1 MKIYVSEL
9 PKNCDECPLH
19 RSGRLKLQK
28 GARYIDA
35 KTCVL
40 GNFYKFQEIDDE
52 IDTCPLETTQSLK
65 LQVREEAVEEIREK
79 TKNIKENILT
89 YYGENGVINDMDY
102 GQIYG
107 LNKLLRILDQ
117 VKGENDVNIKKQ

>member
-1 MKIYVSEL
+1 MKIYVDEL

-35 KTCVL
+35 ETCVL
-40 GNFYKFQEIDDE
+40 GNFYKFQEIDNE

-65 LQVREEAVEEIREK
+65 QQVREEVVEEIRK
-79 TKNIKENILT
+79 QRFSCYSKYKVLDILLKV
-89 YYGENGVINDMDY
+89 ERN
-102 GQIYG
+102 
-107 LNKLLRILDQ
+107 Q
-117 VKGENDVNIKKQ
+117 VKGESNAKD